1 MSLDRSLSAVI
12 RTQIIS
18 FLIFAFQSLDRA
30 LIRKECAPLVSISI
44 WHNLATE
51 KKREER
57 LAQSNNLR
65 KAWRA
70 AAKRYDAADE
80 STKARLRF
88 DRAWL
93 YTLTLDFLSLL
104 YADKIGKGRL
114 MSQTHIKVLTDVVLR
129 GPVVLRETRRVPFRP
144 AKSIANEAIC

>member
-1 MSLDRSLSAVI
+1 MQIGILEDRPDDFSTFFRRVLSMSLDRSLSVLI

-18 FLIFAFQSLDRA
+18 FFIFAFQSLDRA
-30 LIRKECAPLVSISI
+30 LVRKECAPLVSISI

-93 YTLTLDFLSLL
+93 YTLALDFLSLL
-104 YADKIGKGRL
+104 YADNIGKGRL
-114 MSQTHIKVLTDVVLR
+114 IS
-129 GPVVLRETRRVPFRP
+129 
-144 AKSIANEAIC
+144 